1 MTSAFLAHTAIGE
14 LVAPSGLSSSG
25 LTRRELAV
33 GVRAGAL
40 VRIRSGWYLSR
51 EVWEQLTAADRQLLT
66 VFAAHRSA
74 FEAPV
79 FSHRSAAT
87 LHGLPVWSQWLHAAG
102 DQAAGSHGARSA
114 GSRRPS
120 ASASE
125 PDPSVAHTTV
135 SPPGRVSSNRA
146 VVRHSSELPDTG
158 VEAWNELGGQG
169 LSRPL
174 RLTTADRTLADLAA
188 TAPFTVTLACADH
201 HLREIARVGRHI
213 DVATVAEWRAGML
226 DRSALRRSRPG
237 SLALF
242 AVALLADPR
251 SDSPLETLSRLRFA
265 QLGVDVELQV
275 PVRGRDGRSPLFL
288 DFELSGRGFWGE
300 ADGKQKYVG
309 AETRRGRSADEVVYA
324 EKRRA
329 EWIAGSTGLK
339 PIRWGAPEVFSLAGF
354 ASHLEAHGVQV
365 PGTPSLR
372 WGSRVARFLRG
383 LP

>member
-1 MTSAFLAHTAIGE
+1 MTSAFPAHPAIGE
-14 LVAPSGLSSSG
+14 LVASSGLYSSG

-33 GVRAGAL
+33 AVRAGAL
-40 VRIRSGWYLSR
+40 VRVRYGWYVSR
-51 EVWEQLTAADRQLLT
+51 EVWEQLPAADRHLLT
-66 VFAAHRSA
+66 VLAANRSA
-74 FEAPV
+74 LEAPT

-87 LHGLPVWSQWLHAAG
+87 LHGLPVWSPWLH
-102 DQAAGSHGARSA
+102 AAGSHGARSA
-114 GSRRPS
+114 GSAGSRRQR
-120 ASASE
+120 ASASG
-125 PDPSVAHTTV
+125 PDPSIAHTTV
-135 SPPGRVSSNRA
+135 SPPGRVSSSRA
-146 VVRHSSELPDTG
+146 LVRHSSALPDAD
-158 VEAWNELGGQG
+158 VEAWDELGRQE

-188 TAPFTVTLACADH
+188 TAPFTVALACADH
-201 HLREIARVGRHI
+201 YLREIARVGRQI
-213 DVATVAEWRAGML
+213 DVATVAEWRDAML
-226 DRSALRRSRPG
+226 HRSALKRGRPG

-251 SDSPLETLSRLRFA
+251 ADSPLETLSRLRFA

-275 PVRGRDGRSPLFL
+275 PVHGRDGRSSFFL

-339 PIRWGAPEVFSLAGF
+339 PIRWGASEVLTLAGF
-354 ASHLEAHGVQV
+354 SSHLEAHGVQV

-372 WGSRVARFLRG
+372 WGPGVAGFLRG